1 MLLTKV
7 DILQSAMIDC
17 IISVDCKNGKKIEGV
32 IKSVS
37 DIALELLIEKET
49 IIRLLWDEILILT
62 VPDDLTEKNSKE
74 AYQWWKQQQNIASK
88 TKFSLTTCYRSLYDK
103 IAQLSTNVQ
112 MLALFSAVNPK
123 KILMLDSAESEK
135 CMQLAGYLANQ
146 LKVSPI
152 ENLAIKSLIYLA
164 SKEYAVGIDRL
175 IEDISYS
182 DDPHRLLPLIC
193 FYQDMSDSAGAF
205 YWASSYFE
213 DINIVTENEKNNL
226 WWNYLL
232 QAVTFEYYDELI
244 PQLLHI
250 YDISPKFALE
260 SLAFLFFARN
270 DFYKGSLLYKEF
282 KKQNVI
288 SKEQYNVHLYSLHYG
303 RMYGEHYSYYARY
316 KRWVS
321 FILDEETYL
330 YQSYDFDTGLN
341 GFVYDYVPSQGYC
354 KVVGLDLLS
363 YFLHFD
369 NCNIMDANNTKSIRS
384 KLQKEICSMSSIE
397 DELPVCI
404 EFCRIGGLDLKRS
417 YAIIRAELTKQ
428 ISKS

>member
-17 IISVDCKNGKKIEGV
+17 IIVVDCKNGKKIEGV

-37 DIALELLIEKET
+37 DTTLKLLVEKENV
-49 IIRLLWDEILILT
+49 ISLLWDEILVLT
-62 VPDDLTEKNSKE
+62 ISDDLTEKNSKE
-74 AYQWWKQQQNIASK
+74 SYQWWKQQQNIASK

-103 IAQLSTNVQ
+103 IAQLSTNVL
-112 MLALFSAVNPK
+112 MSALFSAVNPK
-123 KILMLDSAESEK
+123 RILMLDSAESEK
-135 CMQLAGYLANQ
+135 CLHLAGHLANQ

-152 ENLAIKSLIYLA
+152 ENVAIKSLIYLA

-175 IEDISYS
+175 IDDISCS
-182 DDPHRLLPLIC
+182 EDDHRLLPLIC

-205 YWASSYFE
+205 YWASSYFDE
-213 DINIVTENEKNNL
+213 VNIIIENNL

-250 YDISPKFALE
+250 YDVSPKFAFQ
-260 SLAFLFFARN
+260 SLSFLFFARN
-270 DFYKGSLLYKEF
+270 DFYKGSLLYKESQ
-282 KKQNVI
+282 KPNGI
-288 SKEQYNVHLYSLHYG
+288 SKEQYNVHLYSLQYG

-316 KRWVS
+316 RRWVS
-321 FILDEETYL
+321 LILDEETDL
-330 YQSYDFDTGLN
+330 YQSYDLDTGLN

-363 YFLHFD
+363 YFLYFD
-369 NCNIMDANNTKSIRS
+369 NCNVMDANNTKSIRS

-417 YAIIRAELTKQ
+417 YAITRAELTKQ